1 MPFAFKRL
9 ALPEVVLVSPKV
21 FPDDRGYFLEI
32 FKSGDFAKEG
42 LPEVFVQDNC
52 SRSKRGVVRGLHFQ
66 KNPSAQG
73 KLVQCLRGRI
83 FDVAVDLRKGSPS
96 YGKWVG
102 EFLDEENHHMGKFV
116 TKEQLAAEACEVE
129 IERLGEPIGKQDQY
143 ACAFGGLNV
152 ITFNSNGT
160 VGVEPIHLR
169 RDTFKE
175 LQSNLLIFYT
185 GQQRQASGILAEQ
198 KDNLK
203 AQDKRDITKE
213 MVKLVWKLRE
223 SLLKNRIDDMLF

>member
-102 EFLDEENHHMGKFV
+102 EFLDEENHHMLYVPTGFAHGFCAVGDINDVSYKVTSPFAPQDDRGMRWNDPALGVDWHLPCDAIISGKD
-116 TKEQLAAEACEVE
+116 AA
-129 IERLGEPIGKQDQY
+129 LP
-143 ACAFGGLNV
+143 L
-152 ITFNSNGT
+152 
-160 VGVEPIHLR
+160 
-169 RDTFKE
+169 FK
-175 LQSNLLIFYT
+175 
-185 GQQRQASGILAEQ
+185 
-198 KDNLK
+198 
-203 AQDKRDITKE
+203 DIDCNFT
-213 MVKLVWKLRE
+213 L
-223 SLLKNRIDDMLF
+223 